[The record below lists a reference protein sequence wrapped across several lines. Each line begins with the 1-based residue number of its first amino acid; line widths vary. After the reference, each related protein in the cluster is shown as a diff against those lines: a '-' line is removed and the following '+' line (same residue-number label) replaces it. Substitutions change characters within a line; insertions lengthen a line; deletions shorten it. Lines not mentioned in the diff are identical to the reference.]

1 MLKYVN
7 HLGET
12 IEFDGKN
19 FFTNSYVMRDY
30 AWNYDNDFNK
40 IKNFNV
46 AGINSKTL
54 AVSMYTSSQ
63 AAAFEIFN
71 SVFEIFEKDVFSH
84 TPGKFRLGN
93 YYYNCYISSS
103 TKKEFV
109 SAKNLL
115 NLEFTVLSDTNTWV
129 REESHSFSKNQQISG
144 HGYVYG
150 YPYRYAS
157 GLVKTFSNDALISSN
172 FKLIIYGPASDPAL
186 YIGNHLYSVE
196 TEVEPGE
203 YLEIDSRKKIVDLVQ
218 ADGTRISKINF
229 RNRDSYIFQKIPAGS
244 VSASWN
250 NSFGFDLIIYDE
262 RSEPKWT

>member
-12 IEFDGKN
+12 VEFDGKN

-46 AGINSKTL
+46 TGINSKTL
-54 AVSMYTSSQ
+54 AVSMYASSQ
-63 AAAFEIFN
+63 TAAFEIFN
-71 SVFEIFEKDVFSH
+71 SVFEIFEKDVLSH
-84 TPGKFRLGN
+84 TPGKFYLGD
-93 YYYNCYISSS
+93 YYYNCYVSSS
-103 TKKEFV
+103 SKKEFI

-115 NLEFTVLSDTNTWV
+115 NLEFTVISDTNTWV
-129 REESHSFSKNQQISG
+129 REEPHSFSKDQQISG
-144 HGYVYG
+144 HGYV
-150 YPYRYAS
+150 
-157 GLVKTFSNDALISSN
+157 
-172 FKLIIYGPASDPAL
+172 YGPASDPAL

-196 TEVEPGE
+196 TAVETGE
-203 YLEIDSRKKIVDLVQ
+203 YLEIDSREKIVDLVQ

-229 RNRDSYIFQKIPAGS
+229 RNRDSYIFQKIPAGI